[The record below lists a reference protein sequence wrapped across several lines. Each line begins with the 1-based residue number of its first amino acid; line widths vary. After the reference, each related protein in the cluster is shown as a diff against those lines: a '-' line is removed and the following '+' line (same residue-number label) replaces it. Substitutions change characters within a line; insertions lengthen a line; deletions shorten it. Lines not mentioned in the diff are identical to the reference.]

1 MSNKKSQET
10 AVGVFVLAG
19 IACIIYLS
27 VNLGDMEF
35 FGTSSYNSYKARFL
49 SVQGLKENGNV
60 VLAGVRVGAIERIYL
75 DKEDYS
81 AMVQFKVRK
90 DIDLFDDA
98 IASVKTN
105 GLIGDRYL
113 GIDPGG
119 SGALLA
125 PGEII
130 YDTESALDIESLV
143 GKTAF
148 GDVKD

>member
-1 MSNKKSQET
+1 MSKQRTQET
-10 AVGVFVLAG
+10 AVGLFVLAG
-19 IACIIYLS
+19 IACVIYVS
-27 VNLGDMEF
+27 VNLGDIEF
-35 FGTSSYNSYKARFL
+35 FGSNSYYSYKARFH

-60 VLAGVRVGAIERIYL
+60 VLAGVRVGEIEHIYL
-75 DKEDYS
+75 NHEDYS
-81 AMVQFKVRK
+81 AMVQFKVSK
-90 DIDLFDDA
+90 DIELFDDT
-98 IASVKTN
+98 IASIKTN

-119 SGALLA
+119 SGVILA

-148 GDVKD
+148 GEVD